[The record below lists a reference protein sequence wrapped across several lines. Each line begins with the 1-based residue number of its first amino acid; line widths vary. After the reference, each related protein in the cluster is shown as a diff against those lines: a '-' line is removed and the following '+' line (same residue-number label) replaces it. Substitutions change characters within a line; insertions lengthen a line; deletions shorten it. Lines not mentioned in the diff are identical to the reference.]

1 VDNIWSGV
9 AVAVGLTL
17 VNAVLTT
24 VLAIDDD
31 DFYYRQ
37 VVRRQVERG
46 GAISTEVPGVVFV
59 QIDGL
64 AHDVLQHAIR
74 NGDVSTIER
83 WLSDGSHRLL
93 RWETDWSSQTGAS
106 QAGLLHGSNDDIP
119 AFRWFEKELGAAKV
133 CNHPSDA
140 MEIERRRSNGRG
152 LLAFDGASRANVF
165 SGDAPRSSL
174 TMSTVLRRDR
184 GGSIGHDY
192 YAYFANP
199 YNVARS
205 MILAIKEIVLEIWSA
220 SEQRRR
226 NVQPRVS
233 RRFPYPLVRAW
244 TCVIQRD
251 LQSETVMADIYA
263 GRPVIYTDL
272 LAYDEVAHH
281 SGIER
286 QETLRV
292 LRNLDRH
299 LARMEVAARDAKR
312 PYALVVLS
320 DHGQTQGP
328 TFRQRWG
335 QTLEDL
341 VRKACADGSVE
352 GSVQGDES
360 WGYLAGSLTEASAAT
375 GLAARAV
382 RKATRSRMTNGIVEL
397 GPNVN
402 RRNGRI
408 SSTPEKEP
416 PEIVVMGSGC
426 LGLIYFPR
434 RPGRLTLEEIE
445 AAYPD
450 LIPTL
455 RTHPGVGF
463 LLIRS
468 KRRGAVVLGRA
479 GANYLD
485 EGVVEGEDPLAP
497 FGHAA
502 ARHVKRT
509 DGFQHVADIMVNSA
523 YDAQSDEVYAFEELV
538 GSHGGMGG
546 PQSFPFI
553 LLPRDWA
560 VPDQTV
566 IGAESMHR
574 WMRRW
579 LKDLGQTEYAGP
591 ATAPQ
596 SAG

>member
-1 VDNIWSGV
+1 
-9 AVAVGLTL
+9 
-17 VNAVLTT
+17 
-24 VLAIDDD
+24 
-31 DFYYRQ
+31 
-37 VVRRQVERG
+37 
-46 GAISTEVPGVVFV
+46 
-59 QIDGL
+59 
-64 AHDVLQHAIR
+64 
-74 NGDVSTIER
+74 
-83 WLSDGSHRLL
+83 
-93 RWETDWSSQTGAS
+93 
-106 QAGLLHGSNDDIP
+106 
-119 AFRWFEKELGAAKV
+119 
-133 CNHPSDA
+133 
-140 MEIERRRSNGRG
+140 
-152 LLAFDGASRANVF
+152 
-165 SGDAPRSSL
+165 
-174 TMSTVLRRDR
+174 
-184 GGSIGHDY
+184 
-192 YAYFANP
+192 
-199 YNVARS
+199 VARTL
-205 MILAIKEIVLEIWSA
+205 ILAVKEIIVEIWGA

-299 LARMEVAARDAKR
+299 LTRMEVAANDAKR
-312 PYALVVLS
+312 HYALVVIS

-328 TFRQRWG
+328 TFRQRFG
-335 QTLEDL
+335 ETLEDL
-341 VRKACADGSVE
+341 VRKASAAGGVE

-360 WGYLAGSLTEASAAT
+360 WGYLAGSLTEAAAGT
-375 GLAARAV
+375 GLAARVV
-382 RKATRSRMTNGIVEL
+382 RTATRSKTTNGIVEL
-397 GPNVN
+397 GPNAT
-402 RRNGRI
+402 RRKRVRNP
-408 SSTPEKEP
+408 TPP
-416 PEIVVMGSGC
+416 PEAAEIVVMGSGC

-434 RPGRLTLEEIE
+434 RPERLTLEDIE

-463 LLIRS
+463 MLIRS
-468 KRRGAVVLGRA
+468 TRRGAVVLGRA

-497 FGHAA
+497 FGPRA
-502 ARHVKRT
+502 ARHVKRS

-523 YDAQSDEVYAFEELV
+523 YDPETDEVYAFEELV

-546 PQSFPFI
+546 PQTFPFV
-553 LLPRDWA
+553 LVPSDWA
-560 VPDQTV
+560 VPDQTIV
-566 IGAESMHR
+566 GAEAMHQ

-579 LKDLGQTEYAGP
+579 LKDLGQP
-591 ATAPQ
+591 PSP
-596 SAG
+596 SA